1 MYALQVALS
10 PRGFRLLLPRG
21 GEGWDEGDSVAM
33 MDAFVPVSRPL
44 TLTLS
49 PEGERE
55 QPLDVFLKFIS
66 QRAAAAVSY
75 AMKRQRALAKERGA
89 ILPLRWGEG
98 RGEGKQAIAIH
109 DLKIWIWF
117 HVDFIFRS

>member
-1 MYALQVALS
+1 MRCKLRFLREVSDSFS
-10 PRGFRLLLPRG
+10 PV
-21 GEGWDEGDSVAM
+21 GEKAGMRGDSVAM

-75 AMKRQRALAKERGA
+75 AMKRQRALAKELGA
-89 ILPLRWGEG
+89 ILPLRWERAG
-98 RGEGKQAIAIH
+98 
-109 DLKIWIWF
+109 
-117 HVDFIFRS
+117 